1 MAGIA
6 IGYWRRARTFSY
18 VRRVTH
24 YLPSSSRGFSLG
36 RFRAPDGS
44 IFTGVAVDQR
54 VRPLDPGTRS
64 RDPVQLLASWATS
77 RDELSELADTPGG
90 LWYDAADLVPL
101 APLEPGQILQA
112 GANYRKH
119 VVDIVISELDDDGQG
134 RTPAEKRAYA
144 ETMMDTRAAT
154 GDPYVFLGAPSAV
167 CGPLDDIVLPVRAG
181 AKHDWEL
188 ELAVVIGRGGHR
200 IDRDQALR
208 HVAGY
213 TIVNDITSRDLVY
226 RRDLPKLGTDW
237 LAAKNSPTFLPTG
250 PVIVPAEFVDDPMDL
265 RVTLRH
271 NGTVRQDES
280 TADMIFDI
288 ARIIEYTSRRVALR
302 PGDLILTGSPAGNGA
317 AWGVFLQDGDVIEAE
332 ITGLGR
338 QRNRCVDEPPSA
350 AGAAVATIAELSRS

>member
-1 MAGIA
+1 
-6 IGYWRRARTFSY
+6 
-18 VRRVTH
+18 VTD
-24 YLPSSSRGFSLG
+24 YLPSTSRGFSLG
-36 RFRAPDGS
+36 RFCAPDGS
-44 IFTGVAVDQR
+44 IFTGLAVEQR
-54 VRPLDPGTRS
+54 VRSLDEETRS
-64 RDPVQLLASWATS
+64 SHPVHLLTSWASS
-77 RDELSELADTPGG
+77 RDRLSELAGTPGG
-90 LWYDAADLVPL
+90 SWYDAPDLVPL

-119 VVDIVISELDDDGQG
+119 VVDIVISELDDDSQG
-134 RTPAEKRAYA
+134 RTLAEKRAFA

-154 GDPYVFLGAPSAV
+154 GDPYVFFGAPSAV
-167 CGPLDDIVLPVRAG
+167 CGPIDDIVLPVRAG

-188 ELAVVIGRGGHR
+188 ELAVVIGHGGYR
-200 IDRDQALR
+200 IGRDEALR

-226 RRDLPKLGTDW
+226 RRDLAKLGTDW

-250 PVIVPAEFVDDPMDL
+250 PVIVPAEFIDDPMDL

-271 NGTVRQDES
+271 NGTIRQDES

-288 ARIIEYTSRRVALR
+288 ARIIEYTSHRVALR

-317 AWGVFLQDGDVIEAE
+317 AWGVFLQDGDVIESE

-338 QRNRCVDEPPSA
+338 QLNRCVDEKP
-350 AGAAVATIAELSRS
+350 

>member
-1 MAGIA
+1 MPGIA
-6 IGYWRRARTFSY
+6 TGYWRRHPTSSY
-18 VRRVTH
+18 VRPVTS

-44 IFTGVAVDQR
+44 TFTGLAVDQR
-54 VRPLDPGTRS
+54 VRPLEAGTRS
-64 RDPVQLLASWATS
+64 RDPVQLLATWAAS
-77 RDELSELADTPGG
+77 RDELAELAGTPGG
-90 LWYDAADLVPL
+90 TWHHAADLVPL
-101 APLEPGQILQA
+101 APLDPGQILQA

-119 VVDIVISELDDDGQG
+119 VVDIVISELDDDSQG

-154 GDPYVFLGAPSAV
+154 GDPYVFLGAPSAM
-167 CGPLDDIVLPVRAG
+167 CGPLDDIVLPVRPG
-181 AKHDWEL
+181 ARHDWEL

-200 IDRDQALR
+200 IARDQALR

-226 RRDLPKLGTDW
+226 RPDLPKLGTDW

-250 PVIVPAEFVDDPMDL
+250 PVIVPAEFVDDPMNL

-271 NGTVRQDES
+271 NGTIRQDES
-280 TADMIFDI
+280 TADMIFDV
-288 ARIIEYTSRRVALR
+288 ARIIQYASQRVALR
-302 PGDLILTGSPAGNGA
+302 PGDLVLTGSPAGNGA
-317 AWGVFLQDGDVIEAE
+317 AWGVFLRAGDVLESE

-338 QRNRCVDEPPSA
+338 QRNRCVDEVPS
-350 AGAAVATIAELSRS
+350 